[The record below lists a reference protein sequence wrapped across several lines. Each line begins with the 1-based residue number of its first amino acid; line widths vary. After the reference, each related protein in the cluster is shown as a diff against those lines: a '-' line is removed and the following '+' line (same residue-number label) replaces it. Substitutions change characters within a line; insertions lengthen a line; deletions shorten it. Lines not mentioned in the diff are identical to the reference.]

1 MAEFKQHIP
10 SFIEGVERKIFQFN
24 TFEELMKEQEELLPN
39 HKWCYSDY
47 VDDTQ
52 LLMIEELDN
61 KYWFVIGYVKNF
73 DLSKYLPRVI
83 YGDENDQVE

>member
-1 MAEFKQHIP
+1 MAVFKQHIP
-10 SFIEGVERKIFQFN
+10 SFCEGFDKKFFEFN

-52 LLMIEELDN
+52 LLMIEKLDN
-61 KYWFVIGYVKNF
+61 TEWYVIGYVNGF
-73 DLSKYLPRVI
+73 DLSKHLPKVI
-83 YGDENDQVE
+83 YEDV